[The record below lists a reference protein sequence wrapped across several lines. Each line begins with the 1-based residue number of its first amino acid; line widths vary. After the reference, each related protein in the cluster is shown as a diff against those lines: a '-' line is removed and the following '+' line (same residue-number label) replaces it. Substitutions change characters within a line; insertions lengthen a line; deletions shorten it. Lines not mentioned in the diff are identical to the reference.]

1 MTTYNTIGQ
10 NYTDTRHP
18 DERIVAALCRLLA
31 LPQES
36 LIADIGAGTGNY
48 TNALADRGF
57 RIKALEPS
65 SVMRAQAAP
74 HQNVQWLAGV
84 AEAVPLGDGEA
95 DAVISTL
102 AIHHFSDLR
111 QALREMDRVAGM
123 GPLVLFTFDYT
134 VIEKP
139 WQADY
144 FPTLWDEMVRPLP
157 PLAELAKWIEE
168 DTLRH
173 VEVVPFSLPADLT
186 DLFMLAAWQ
195 RPHLY
200 LDPQVRAGISSFAL
214 AEAVDVAAGVERLRF
229 DLENGQWET
238 KYGWLR
244 EQQEFDAGYRFIC
257 ARK

>member
-10 NYTDTRHP
+10 NYTHTRRP

-31 LPQES
+31 LPQGR

-74 HQNVQWLAGV
+74 HQNVRWLAGS
-84 AEAVPLGDGEA
+84 AEAIPLGDGEV

-111 QALREMDRVAGM
+111 QALREMDRVAGV

-144 FPTLWDEMVRPLP
+144 FPTLWKEMARPLP
-157 PLAELAKWIEE
+157 PLAELSKWIEE
-168 DTLRH
+168 DALRH
-173 VEVVPFSLPADLT
+173 VEVVPFLLPADLT
-186 DLFMLAAWQ
+186 DLFMLAAWH
-195 RPHLY
+195 RPQLY
-200 LDPQVRAGISSFAL
+200 LAPQVRAAISSFAL
-214 AEAVDVAAGVERLRF
+214 ADATNVTVGVERLRV
-229 DLENGQWET
+229 DLENGQWDA

-244 EQQEFDAGYRFIC
+244 EQQEFDAGYRFLC

>member
-1 MTTYNTIGQ
+1 MPTYNTIGQ

-18 DERIVAALCRLLA
+18 DERIVVALCHLLA
-31 LPQES
+31 LSQGS

-48 TNALADRGF
+48 TNALADRGYS
-57 RIKALEPS
+57 ISAIEPS

-74 HQNVQWLAGV
+74 HQNVQWLAGN
-84 AEAVPLGDGEA
+84 AESIPLGDGEV

-144 FPTLWDEMVRPLP
+144 FPTLWEEMVRPLP

-168 DTLRH
+168 DAMRH
-173 VEVVPFSLPADLT
+173 VEVVPFLSLLT
-186 DLFMLAAWQ
+186 
-195 RPHLY
+195 
-200 LDPQVRAGISSFAL
+200 
-214 AEAVDVAAGVERLRF
+214 
-229 DLENGQWET
+229 
-238 KYGWLR
+238 
-244 EQQEFDAGYRFIC
+244 
-257 ARK
+257 